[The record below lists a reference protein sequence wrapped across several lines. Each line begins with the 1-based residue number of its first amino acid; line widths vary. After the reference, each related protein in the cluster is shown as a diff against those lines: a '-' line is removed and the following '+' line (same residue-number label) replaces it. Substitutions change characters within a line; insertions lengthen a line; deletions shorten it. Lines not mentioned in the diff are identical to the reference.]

1 MIANTLLRLL
11 RALHRCERGASMVE
25 FAILAPVMIF
35 LAIGTIDIGRYAYYS
50 ILAANAARAGAQYG
64 SLDLEHVSQNTAIA
78 AAATADA
85 QSLAQFTTTPTCL
98 IAVNNGTLTNCP
110 TSGSSTLAAGSVY
123 YVQVITTGKF
133 TPLFPYPGI
142 SNPVY
147 VTGSSTMRVVNQ

>member
-1 MIANTLLRLL
+1 MITRVLIQML
-11 RALHRCERGASMVE
+11 RALHRCERGTSMVE

-64 SLDLEHVSQNTAIA
+64 SLDLEHVSQTTAIQ

-85 QSLAQFTTTPTCL
+85 QSLAQFGTTPTCL
-98 IAVNNGTLTNCP
+98 VAVNNGSMTTCP
-110 TSGSSTLAAGSVY
+110 PSSSTSLTPGSIY
-123 YVQVITTGKF
+123 YVQVVTTGKF
-133 TPLFPYPGI
+133 TPLFPYPGVP
-142 SNPVY
+142 NPLY

>member
-1 MIANTLLRLL
+1 
-11 RALHRCERGASMVE
+11 MVE

-35 LAIGTIDIGRYAYYS
+35 LAIGMIDTGRYAYYS

-64 SLDLEHVSQNTAIA
+64 SLDLEHVSQAVPIA

-85 QSLAQFTTTPTCL
+85 QSLAQFHTTPTCL
-98 IAVNNGTLTNCP
+98 VAVNNGSMSACP
-110 TSGSSTLAAGSVY
+110 TSGSSPLTPGSVY
-123 YVQVITTGKF
+123 YVQVTTTGSF

-142 SNPVY
+142 PNPVT

>member
-1 MIANTLLRLL
+1 MIAKMLLRLL
-11 RALHRCERGASMVE
+11 RAFHRCERGASMVE

-35 LAIGTIDIGRYAYYS
+35 LAIGMIDTGRYAYYS

-85 QSLAQFTTTPTCL
+85 QSLAQFATTPTCL
-98 IAVNNGTLTNCP
+98 VAVNNGTMTSCP
-110 TSGSSTLAAGSVY
+110 TNNSGSLTTGSVY
-123 YVQVITTGKF
+123 YVQVVTTGSF
-133 TPLFPYPGI
+133 HPLFPYPGI
-142 SNPVY
+142 PNPVT